1 MVGFGASLLRGASF
15 GQGRNRLLTDLA
27 SGSHW
32 SPPPARRVAGPGIRP
47 HPPPREPPPK
57 LICATHVVAR
67 MRAIEFEILLSLADG
82 DRHGY
87 AIIQDI
93 EARGAEAARIETGTL
108 YRALQRLVEE
118 GLVRPVDGPNEP
130 GQGPRRRYYQLTQ
143 TGRAQASAEARRLA
157 GLVEAARAARLLTR
171 GT

>member
-1 MVGFGASLLRGASF
+1 
-15 GQGRNRLLTDLA
+15 
-27 SGSHW
+27 
-32 SPPPARRVAGPGIRP
+32 
-47 HPPPREPPPK
+47 
-57 LICATHVVAR
+57 